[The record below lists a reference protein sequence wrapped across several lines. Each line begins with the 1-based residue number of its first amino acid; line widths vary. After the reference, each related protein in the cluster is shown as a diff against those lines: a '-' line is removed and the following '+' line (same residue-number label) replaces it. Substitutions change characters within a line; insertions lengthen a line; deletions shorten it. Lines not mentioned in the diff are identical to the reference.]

1 MTGRESLASWQ
12 SLEAHAL
19 EMKDQHMRR
28 LFREDSTRF
37 DQFSIELPGLLVDY
51 SKNLITSKT
60 VAALLKLAAEADV
73 EGWRQKMFA
82 GEPINQTENRAV
94 LHTALRAAPDT
105 ERTLDGENISHTIAR
120 TLERIEQFTEQVR
133 TGAWLGYSQ
142 KPVSDIVCIGI
153 GGSHLGPEMVT
164 EALKKYSDHR
174 LHVHYVS
181 TVDGTQIADVL
192 STLNPAT
199 TLFVIS
205 SKTFTTAETMTNAA
219 TALRWL
225 KAATADTNAVSKHFV
240 AVTAADDR
248 AQQLGIDAQNIFPMW
263 DWVGGR
269 YSLWSA
275 IGLPIALYLGF
286 DVFCE
291 LLAGANEMDQHFQ
304 DAPLG
309 ENAPVMLALIGVW
322 NSTFLGAPSQ
332 AILPY
337 DQPLHMLPS
346 YLQQADMES
355 NGKSV
360 NWEGNEVPYST
371 GPILWG
377 ESGINGQHA
386 FYQLLHQGTH
396 IVPADFIGSVESL
409 APLKGHHENL
419 MANFFA
425 QTRAL
430 MTGIDVTE
438 VESELRSKGVAEVDI
453 KRLAPH
459 KVHRGNRPSNTILM
473 DKLDPR
479 TLGKLVAMYEHK
491 IFVQGI
497 IWQIYS
503 FDQWGVELGK
513 VLAKTLEPVLDN
525 ENCDIE
531 LDDSTRSLI
540 KYYQRIK
547 KAATD

>member
-12 SLEAHAL
+12 SLEAHAV
-19 EMKDQHMRR
+19 EMKSQHMRT
-28 LFREDSTRF
+28 LFSEDRSRF
-37 DQFSIELPGLLVDY
+37 EQFSIELPGLLLDY
-51 SKNLITSKT
+51 SKNLITSNT
-60 VAALLKLAAEADV
+60 VAALLKLAVETDV

-82 GEPINQTENRAV
+82 GDAINQTENRAV
-94 LHTALRAAPDT
+94 LHTALRAPSGT
-105 ERTLDGENISHTIAR
+105 KRTLDGEDISTKITQ
-120 TLERIEQFTEQVR
+120 TLKQIELFTERVR
-133 TGAWLGYSQ
+133 SGAWLGYSQ
-142 KPVSDIVCIGI
+142 KPVSDVVCIGI
-153 GGSHLGPEMVT
+153 GGSHLGPQMVT
-164 EALKKYSDHR
+164 EALKSYSDHR

-199 TLFVIS
+199 TLFIIA
-205 SKTFTTAETMTNAA
+205 SKTFTTAETMTNAS

-225 KAATADTNAVSKHFV
+225 KAVTADSSAVRQHFV
-240 AVTAADDR
+240 AVTAADDK
-248 AQQLGIDAQNIFPMW
+248 AQQMGIDTHNIFPMW

-286 DVFCE
+286 DVFRE
-291 LLAGANEMDQHFQ
+291 LLAGANEMDEHFQ
-304 DAPLG
+304 TARLG
-309 ENAPVMLALIGVW
+309 ENVPVMLALIGVW

-337 DQPLHMLPS
+337 DQPLHMLPA

-360 NWEGNEVPYST
+360 NWEGNEVPYTT
-371 GPILWG
+371 GPIIWG
-377 ESGINGQHA
+377 QTGINGQHA

-409 APLKGHHENL
+409 APLRGHHENL

-425 QTRAL
+425 QTQAL

-438 VESELRSKGVAEVDI
+438 VASALRSKGADEDDI

-479 TLGKLVAMYEHK
+479 TLGKLLAMYEHK

-513 VLAKTLEPVLDN
+513 VLAKGIEPQLDIDN
-525 ENCDIE
+525 SNIE
-531 LDDSTRSLI
+531 QDDSTRSLI
-540 KYYQRIK
+540 KHYQRIK
-547 KAATD
+547 EAAMD

>member
-19 EMKDQHMRR
+19 EMKGQHMRT
-28 LFREDSTRF
+28 LFREDHSRF
-37 DQFSIELPGLLVDY
+37 EQFSIELPGLLLDY
-51 SKNLITSKT
+51 SKNLITSNT
-60 VAALLKLAAEADV
+60 VAALLKLAVEADI

-82 GEPINQTENRAV
+82 GDAINQTENRAV
-94 LHTALRAAPDT
+94 LHTALRAAYGT
-105 ERTLDGENISHTIAR
+105 ERTLDGENISKKITQ
-120 TLERIEQFTEQVR
+120 TLKQIELFSERVR
-133 TGAWLGYSQ
+133 SGAWLGYSQ
-142 KPVSDIVCIGI
+142 KPVSDVVCIGI
-153 GGSHLGPEMVT
+153 GGSHLGPQMVT
-164 EALKKYSDHR
+164 EALKNYSDHR

-192 STLNPAT
+192 GTLNPAT
-199 TLFVIS
+199 TLFVIA
-205 SKTFTTAETMTNAA
+205 SKTFTTAETMTNAN
-219 TALRWL
+219 TALRWF
-225 KAATADTNAVSKHFV
+225 KTAYPDHSAVSQHFV
-240 AVTAADDR
+240 AVTAADDK
-248 AQQLGIDAQNIFPMW
+248 AQQMGIDTQNIFPMW

-286 DVFCE
+286 DVFRE
-291 LLAGANEMDQHFQ
+291 LLAGASDMDQHFQ
-304 DAPLG
+304 TAPLG
-309 ENAPVMLALIGVW
+309 ENIPVMLALIGIW
-322 NSTFLGAPSQ
+322 NSTFLGSPSQ

-337 DQPLHMLPS
+337 DQPLHMLPA

-360 NWEGNEVPYST
+360 NWEGHEVPYTT
-371 GPILWG
+371 GPIIWG
-377 ESGINGQHA
+377 QTGINGQHA

-425 QTRAL
+425 QTQAL
-430 MTGIDVTE
+430 MTGIDATE
-438 VESELRSKGVAEVDI
+438 VESALRSKGMNEDDI

-479 TLGKLVAMYEHK
+479 TLGKLLAMYEHK

-513 VLAKTLEPVLDN
+513 ILAKGIEPQLGIDN
-525 ENCDIE
+525 SHIE
-531 LDDSTRSLI
+531 QDDSTRSLI
-540 KYYQRIK
+540 KHYQHIK
-547 KAATD
+547 EAAAD

>member
-12 SLEAHAL
+12 FLEAHAR
-19 EMKDQHMRR
+19 EMKGQHMRT
-28 LFREDSTRF
+28 LFRDDNSRF
-37 DQFSIELPGLLVDY
+37 EQFSIELPGLLLDY
-51 SKNLITSKT
+51 SKNLITSET
-60 VAALLKLAAEADV
+60 VAALLKLAVETDV
-73 EGWRQKMFA
+73 EGWRQKMFTGMA
-82 GEPINQTENRAV
+82 INQTENRAV
-94 LHTALRAAPDT
+94 LHTALRAASGT
-105 ERTLDGENISHTIAR
+105 GCNIDGENIDEEIAQ
-120 TLERIEQFTEQVR
+120 TLLLMERFTEQVR
-133 TGAWLGYSQ
+133 TGAWLGFSQ
-142 KPVSDIVCIGI
+142 MPVSDIVCIGI
-153 GGSHLGPEMVT
+153 GGSHLGPQMVT
-164 EALKKYSDHR
+164 EALKNYSDNH
-174 LHVHYVS
+174 LQIHYVS

-192 STLNPAT
+192 STLDPAT

-205 SKTFTTAETMTNAA
+205 SKTFTTAETMTNAG
-219 TALRWL
+219 TALQWL
-225 KAATADTNAVSKHFV
+225 KAATTDADAVGKHFV
-240 AVTAADDR
+240 AVTSADNK
-248 AQQLGIDAQNIFPMW
+248 AQKLGIDSQNIFPMW

-286 DVFCE
+286 EVFRQ

-304 DAPLG
+304 NAPLG

-337 DQPLHMLPS
+337 DQPLHMLPA

-371 GPILWG
+371 GPIIWG
-377 ESGINGQHA
+377 QTGINGQHA

-409 APLKGHHENL
+409 VPLKGHHDNL
-419 MANFFA
+419 LANFFA
-425 QTRAL
+425 QTQAL
-430 MTGIDVTE
+430 MTGIDAAE
-438 VESELRSKGVAEVDI
+438 VETDLRSKGMEEADI
-453 KRLAPH
+453 KRLVPH
-459 KVHRGNRPSNTILM
+459 KVHRGNRPSNTLLM

-479 TLGKLVAMYEHK
+479 TLGKLLAMYEHK

-497 IWQIYS
+497 IWEIYS

-513 VLAKTLEPVLDN
+513 VLAKTIEPLLN
-525 ENCDIE
+525 SESGEIE
-531 LDDSTRSLI
+531 LDDSTRNLI
-540 KYYQRIK
+540 KHYQRIK
-547 KAATD
+547 KAAAD